1 MSTVDTLDTVDTDP
15 RAPLVVA
22 VRTRPERSG
31 GLRHLRRGAGALAWR
46 NLAAAARQPQAA
58 VFLLVQPVLFVLMFR
73 YVFGGAISTPGGSYV
88 DFLMPGIF
96 TQTMVFGG
104 IATAVALSEDMNSG
118 FLDRI
123 RSLPVSRAAFLTGRV
138 LADSLRNV
146 VSILLMT
153 AVGVAVGFR
162 PDLDAVRL
170 LLAFGLL
177 LLVGVAFLWFYA
189 WLGLQVSTPEA
200 AQAASF
206 PLVFPLVFVSSVF
219 VPTQSMP
226 SWLQAFADHQPV
238 SVTAQAL
245 RALLTGGEWQ
255 SPLLQAVAWSIGIG
269 VVFAALAVRRY
280 RRT

>member
-1 MSTVDTLDTVDTDP
+1 MSTVDTVE
-15 RAPLVVA
+15 RAPLAVA
-22 VRTRPERSG
+22 VRTRPGPAG

-46 NLAAAARQPQAA
+46 NLVAAARQPQAA
-58 VFLLVQPVLFVLMFR
+58 VFLLLQPVLFVLMFR

-104 IATAVALSEDMNSG
+104 IATAVALSEDMSSG
-118 FLDRI
+118 FLDRV

-226 SWLQAFADHQPV
+226 SWLQAFAEHQPV
-238 SVTAQAL
+238 SVIAQAL

-255 SPLLQAVAWSIGIG
+255 SPLLQAVAWSVGIG
-269 VVFAALAVRRY
+269 VVFATLAVRRY

>member
-1 MSTVDTLDTVDTDP
+1 MSTVDVLDTDP
-15 RAPLVVA
+15 RAPLAVG

-31 GLRHLRRGAGALAWR
+31 ALRHLRRGAGALAWR

-123 RSLPVSRAAFLTGRV
+123 RSLPVARSAFLTGRV

-226 SWLQAFADHQPV
+226 SWLQAFAEHQPV

-255 SPLLQAVAWSIGIG
+255 SPLLQAVAWSVAIGA
-269 VVFAALAVRRY
+269 VFATLAVRRY

>member
-1 MSTVDTLDTVDTDP
+1 
-15 RAPLVVA
+15 
-22 VRTRPERSG
+22 
-31 GLRHLRRGAGALAWR
+31 
-46 NLAAAARQPQAA
+46 
-58 VFLLVQPVLFVLMFR
+58 
-73 YVFGGAISTPGGSYV
+73 
-88 DFLMPGIF
+88 
-96 TQTMVFGG
+96 
-104 IATAVALSEDMNSG
+104 
-118 FLDRI
+118 
-123 RSLPVSRAAFLTGRV
+123 
-138 LADSLRNV
+138 
-146 VSILLMT
+146 
-153 AVGVAVGFR
+153 VAVGFR

>member
-1 MSTVDTLDTVDTDP
+1 MTTAELT
-15 RAPLVVA
+15 APALA
-22 VRTRPERSG
+22 GVRTTARRSR
-31 GLRHLRRGAGALAWR
+31 GLTHLRRGAGALAWR
-46 NLAAAARQPQAA
+46 NLVATARQPQAA

-73 YVFGGAISTPGGSYV
+73 YVFGGAIQTPGGSYV

-96 TQTMVFGG
+96 TQTMIFGG
-104 IATAVALSEDMNSG
+104 ISTAVALSEDMGSG

-123 RSLPVSRAAFLTGRV
+123 RALPVSRGAFLTGRV
-138 LADSLRNV
+138 LADTARNV

-177 LLVGVAFLWFYA
+177 LLVGVAFLWLYA
-189 WLGLQVSTPEA
+189 WLGLRVSTPEA

-226 SWLQAFADHQPV
+226 SWLQVFADHQPV

-245 RALLTGGEWQ
+245 RALLDGGDYAG
-255 SPLLQAVAWSIGIG
+255 PLLQAVAWSIGIG
-269 VVFAALAVRRY
+269 VVFAALAIRRY

>member
-1 MSTVDTLDTVDTDP
+1 MSTVDTLSP
-15 RAPLVVA
+15 ALREPLA
-22 VRTRPERSG
+22 VGVRGRPERSG
-31 GLRHLRRGAGALAWR
+31 GLRHLGRGVNALAWR
-46 NLAAAARQPQAA
+46 NLTAAARQPQAA

-96 TQTMVFGG
+96 TQTMIFGG

-123 RSLPVSRAAFLTGRV
+123 RSLPVARAAFLTGRV

-226 SWLQAFADHQPV
+226 SWLQAFAEHQPV

-255 SPLLQAVAWSIGIG
+255 SPLLQAVAWSVGIG
-269 VVFAALAVRRY
+269 VVFATLAVRRY

>member
-1 MSTVDTLDTVDTDP
+1 MSTVDLIDTDP
-15 RAPLVVA
+15 RAPLAVG

-73 YVFGGAISTPGGSYV
+73 FVFGGAISTPGGSYV

-104 IATAVALSEDMNSG
+104 IATAVALSEDMTSG

-123 RSLPVSRAAFLTGRV
+123 RSLPVARAAFLTGRV

-255 SPLLQAVAWSIGIG
+255 SPLLQAVAWSVGIG
-269 VVFAALAVRRY
+269 VVFATLAIRRY

>member
-15 RAPLVVA
+15 RSPLAVA
-22 VRTRPERSG
+22 VRTRPERSR